1 MIDPG
6 KLPFSTLKPG
16 VDSPLPLSMY
26 EFPAHQY
33 RAPFSPALAAVQA
46 VVIVVVVVAA
56 AAAAPVI
63 VVVSAA
69 ARFLFSA
76 PLTGSTESARQG

>member
-1 MIDPG
+1 MN
-6 KLPFSTLKPG
+6 S
-16 VDSPLPLSMY
+16 
-26 EFPAHQY
+26 PAHQY

-46 VVIVVVVVAA
+46 VVIVVVVVA

>member
-1 MIDPG
+1 MN
-6 KLPFSTLKPG
+6 S
-16 VDSPLPLSMY
+16 
-26 EFPAHQY
+26 PAHQY

-46 VVIVVVVVAA
+46 VVIVVVVV